1 MPHSHSHAQGHTPV
15 VIALLGNV
23 VVTVIKSLAAG
34 ASGSSVMFS
43 EAVHSLADSL
53 NQLLLL
59 IGLRRS
65 TKIADESHEY
75 GYGIERFF
83 FGLISACGIFFIG
96 AGVNAV
102 HGFEALLH
110 PEEIVIQPMVF
121 VVLAVAAAI
130 ESYAFYVA
138 AHELGI
144 HYPKLGWRERI
155 KRADSSTLAVLLEDG
170 VAVLGVLIAA
180 GSITLAA
187 ATGDGRWDAAGSL
200 VIAALLGV
208 VAVVLILKN
217 RSYVIGRA
225 MPEDMR
231 DEVLEILNAEPSIEK
246 VIEFRSS
253 EIGLCV
259 YRIKCDVEFNGSAL
273 ARELFED
280 WSVAE
285 QFEEARESEESFKRA
300 MVDSLDRIPRL
311 IGQRIDEIESR
322 VRERFPEIQ
331 HIDIEIN

>member
-1 MPHSHSHAQGHTPV
+1 MSHSHAQGHAPV
-15 VIALLGNV
+15 LVALVGNAI
-23 VVTVIKSLAAG
+23 VTVIKSIAA
-34 ASGSSVMFS
+34 AVSGSSVMFS
-43 EAVHSLADSL
+43 EAVHSFADTL

-65 TKIADESHEY
+65 TRHADESHEY

-102 HGFEALLH
+102 HGFEAFMH
-110 PEEIVIQPMVF
+110 PEDIHVQPIVF
-121 VVLAVAAAI
+121 FVLAISAAI
-130 ESYAFYVA
+130 ESYALYVA
-138 AHELGI
+138 ARELSTTHPG
-144 HYPKLGWRERI
+144 LSWRERI
-155 KRADSSTLAVLLEDG
+155 ARSDSSTLAVLLEDG
-170 VAVLGVLIAA
+170 VAVFGIFVAA
-180 GSITLAA
+180 GSIAMAVL
-187 ATGDGRWDAAGSL
+187 TGNGRWDGFGSL
-200 VIAALLGV
+200 VIAALLAV

-225 MPEDMR
+225 MPEEMR

-246 VIEFRSS
+246 VLDFRSS

-259 YRIKCDVEFNGSAL
+259 FRIKCDVEFNGSAL

-280 WSVAE
+280 WSVAD
-285 QFEEARESEESFKRA
+285 QFEEATESKESFKRA
-300 MVDSLDRIPRL
+300 MIDSLDRIPRL

>member
-1 MPHSHSHAQGHTPV
+1 MSHSHAQGHAPV
-15 VIALLGNV
+15 VIALVGNV
-23 VVTVIKSLAAG
+23 IVTVIKSVAA
-34 ASGSSVMFS
+34 AVSGSSVMFS
-43 EAVHSLADSL
+43 EAVHSFADSL
-53 NQLLLL
+53 NQMLLL

-65 TKIADESHEY
+65 TKRADESHEY

-102 HGFEALLH
+102 HGFEAMVH
-110 PEEIVIQPMVF
+110 PETVEISPMIF
-121 VVLAVAAAI
+121 VVLAVSACV
-130 ESYAFYVA
+130 ESYALYA
-138 AHELGI
+138 AARELSTA
-144 HYPKLGWRERI
+144 YPKLSWRERI
-155 KRADSSTLAVLLEDG
+155 ERSDSSTLAVLLEDS
-170 VAVLGVLIAA
+170 VAVFGIFVAA
-180 GSITLAA
+180 GSIAMAEL
-187 ATGDGRWDAAGSL
+187 TGNGRWDGAGSL

-208 VAVVLILKN
+208 VAVVLIQKN

-225 MPEDMR
+225 MPEEMR
-231 DEVLEILNAEPSIEK
+231 DGVLEILNAEPSIEK
-246 VIEFRSS
+246 VTEFRSS

-300 MVDSLDRIPRL
+300 MIDSLDRIPRL